1 LFFNFPRI
9 HFVIKTLIFKEC
21 AKEPQGASAT
31 SRELQAGGDRRQA
44 GGTRIQRCAGH
55 RQEVRSVQDYLYK
68 LVKLNVR
75 QEGRASS
82 VAQAPVRK
90 SGQFRTATAF
100 SGQFRTIS
108 ASW

>member
-1 LFFNFPRI
+1 MSGRRDAHLVLRRLPSGSQVSSGLF
-9 HFVIKTLIFKEC
+9 
-21 AKEPQGASAT
+21 
-31 SRELQAGGDRRQA
+31 LQAGEDRRQA

-55 RQEVRSVQDYLYK
+55 RQEVRLVQDYLCK
-68 LVKLNVR
+68 LVKIDVW

-82 VAQAPVRK
+82 VAQATVRK
-90 SGQFRTATAF
+90 